1 MNHNTNVIEQAA
13 NLLQKSHETKVPC
26 APIRELIGETDV
38 VTAYA
43 IQDYNIEKELAKGRS
58 ISGLKIGLTSF
69 AVQKQLGVDQPDYGV
84 IWADTEVSNGGYVS
98 WEELLQPKAEA
109 EIAFLLGKDIPRKL
123 ENTEELLPYL
133 EGMSAAI
140 EIVGSRVE
148 NWNIRIT
155 DTVAD
160 NASASHYVLENE
172 WHSLEGF
179 DFEGCKMQ
187 LFKNKEVV
195 STGQGSA
202 CMGNPLNAVLWLVN
216 TMVELNRPLKKGYI
230 LLSGALG
237 PMAPMLPND
246 EFKAEIVGLGEVSFT
261 VKKENNVQ

>member
-1 MNHNTNVIEQAA
+1 MNDHTTVIEKAA
-13 NLLQKSHETKVPC
+13 TILLKANESKEPC
-26 APIRELIGETDV
+26 LPIRNLIGETDI
-38 VTAYA
+38 VTAYE
-43 IQDYNIEKELAKGRS
+43 IQNYNVEKELAKGRS

-84 IWADTEVSNGGYVS
+84 IWADTEVKNGGIVS
-98 WEELLQPKAEA
+98 WEDLLQPKAEA
-109 EIAFLLGKDIPRKL
+109 EIAFLLGQDIPRKL
-123 ENTEELLPYL
+123 ENTHELLPYL
-133 EGMSAAI
+133 EGMCAAI

-172 WHSLEGF
+172 WSSLQGF

-187 LFKNKEVV
+187 LFKNNESV

-216 TMVELNRPLKKGYI
+216 TMVELNRPLKKGYV

-237 PMAPMLPND
+237 PMVPMLPND
-246 EFKAEIVGLGEVSFT
+246 VFRAEIEGLGKVEFA
-261 VKKENNVQ
+261 VK